1 MKTCQQDYFH
11 RLSIARCKHQTG
23 CMKKREPI
31 PEIAIVVRRW
41 LPNANDE
48 ELKQAT
54 IRLRRYLAVVYAI
67 YLRYEAEGRFP
78 LPRDNYEDGDT
89 VDL

>member
-1 MKTCQQDYFH
+1 
-11 RLSIARCKHQTG
+11 
-23 CMKKREPI
+23 MKKREPI

-41 LPNANDE
+41 LPNASDD

-54 IRLRRYLAVVYAI
+54 VRLRRYLAVVYSI

-78 LPRDNYEDGDT
+78 LPRDNYEDDDT
-89 VDL
+89 VDSYSNKEV